1 MKVVSATQSVLSNKC
16 PRCHQGDVFVNS
28 NPYKLKTLFLMHETC
43 DHCGLK
49 YDREP
54 GFFFGAMFVS
64 YALAAGWF
72 MVWYAIQNFFLNL
85 DTFEFAVGLVLSIV
99 IMSPLSLRWSRI
111 IWMNFFYS
119 YDKSFIKEKALKS

>member
-1 MKVVSATQSVLSNKC
+1 MN
-16 PRCHQGDVFVNS
+16 D
-28 NPYKLKTLFLMHETC
+28 TC

-49 YDREP
+49 YEREP

-85 DTFEFAVGLVLSIV
+85 ETFGFAVGLVISIV

-119 YDKSFIKEKALKS
+119 YDKNYIKEKALKS